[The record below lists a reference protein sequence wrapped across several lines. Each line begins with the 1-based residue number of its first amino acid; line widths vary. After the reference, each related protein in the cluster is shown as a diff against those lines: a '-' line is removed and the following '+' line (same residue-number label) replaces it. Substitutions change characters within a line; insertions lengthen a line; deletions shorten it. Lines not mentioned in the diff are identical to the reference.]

1 MFKVKINDSKIVKG
15 IFDAVSSIISETLL
29 KVTADGINLTAM
41 DLSHICLVSLNLHKD
56 DLDEF
61 ETDQDYA
68 LGINLEDLVK
78 IIKRSGANDAIIFS
92 HDPKEKKLIIEMIP
106 ESGKKARKFTM
117 ALIDIEGEDINME
130 SLESM
135 EFDNKCAMEIKL
147 LDEAIKDA
155 EIFAEVLQVK
165 VQDNK
170 KSNEKTLSFS
180 TAGNIGDMDYELD
193 NELLSDTEF
202 SNDSMGIFA
211 ISFLKNILKASA
223 IANKVKI
230 ELKSEAPLKMHF
242 NFVALENSRI
252 LYFLAPRVEEDEDSM
267 YEE

>member
-1 MFKVKINDSKIVKG
+1 MFKVKINDSKVVKG
-15 IFDAVSSIISETLL
+15 IFDAVSAIISETLL

-61 ETDQDYA
+61 ETDQDYE

-78 IIKRSGANDAIIFS
+78 ILKRSGSNDAIIFS
-92 HDPKEKKLIIEMIP
+92 HDPKEKKLIIEMLP

-130 SLESM
+130 SLEAM
-135 EFDNKCAMEIKL
+135 EFDNKCTMEIKI

-155 EIFAEVLQVK
+155 EIFAEVLQIK
-165 VQDNK
+165 VQDSPDSK
-170 KSNEKTLSFS
+170 EKSLNFS
-180 TAGNIGDMDYELD
+180 TTGNIGDMDYELE
-193 NELLSDTEF
+193 NELLAEKDF
-202 SNDSMGIFA
+202 SNESLGIFA
-211 ISFLKNILKASA
+211 ISFLKNILKSSA
-223 IANKVKI
+223 VANKVKM
-230 ELKSEAPLKMHF
+230 ELKSEAPLKMDF
-242 NFVALENSRI
+242 NFIDLEKSRI
-252 LYFLAPRVEEDEDSM
+252 LYFLAPRVEEDDDSM